1 MAINNGDTR
10 IAIVAETTKGFTPA
24 TPAFLLVDHLPGSK
38 IAEAGDSNSSNTRK
52 AGRTSSGQVV
62 SGRRAEGTIQSEL
75 KRDAATELLLASA
88 FCGSWQ
94 GDVLKGGKTDTSF
107 TVEQTF
113 YDGDAEHIRRATGVQ
128 ASFSLECEYNGF
140 ATATF
145 ELLGL
150 GCEHEVEP
158 IADATYVNASTK
170 PFIRGEKVTNV
181 VIGGLNGIIPTKL
194 SLSVMPEREAKGG
207 FGSLSAAFIGTG
219 KKQVEGSLTFLAS
232 DLAGMNLTGE
242 RINIGFQM
250 ESGVNGYQFSIPVS
264 AIGVVSDNEDGT
276 ALEIEVPFIADRD
289 EVQETD
295 IVLTRLS

>member
-10 IAIVAETTKGFTPA
+10 IAIVAETTTGVTPA

-38 IAEAGDSNSSNTRK
+38 IAEQGDSSSSNTRK

-62 SGRRAEGTIQSEL
+62 SGRRAEGTVQCEL
-75 KRDAATELLLASA
+75 KRDPAVELLLASA
-88 FCGSWQ
+88 FCGVWT
-94 GDVLKGGKTDTSF
+94 DNVLKGGKTDTSF

-113 YDGDAEHIRRATGVQ
+113 YDGASSSTRRATGVQ
-128 ASFSLECEYNGF
+128 AGFSLECEYNGF
-140 ATATF
+140 AQATF

-150 GCEHEVEP
+150 GIEHEADP
-158 IADATYVNASTK
+158 IADASYQDASTK

-181 VIGGLNGIIPTKL
+181 KIGGLTDIIPTKL

-242 RINIGFQM
+242 RIDISFQM
-250 ESGVNGYQFSIPVS
+250 EVGANGYSFSIPV
-264 AIGVVSDNEDGT
+264 AAVGVVTDNEDGT
-276 ALEIEVPFIADRD
+276 ALEIEVPFVADRD
-289 EVQETD
+289 DATETD